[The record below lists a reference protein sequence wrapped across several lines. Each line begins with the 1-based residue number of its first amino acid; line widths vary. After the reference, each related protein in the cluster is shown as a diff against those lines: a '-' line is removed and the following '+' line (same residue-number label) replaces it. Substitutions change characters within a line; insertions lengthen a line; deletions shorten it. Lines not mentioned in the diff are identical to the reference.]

1 MKDRLLEI
9 FEEAKQDTYALV
21 MDGSGYESRMVYGVK
36 IIKDTETNQV
46 DFLNTMIGGD
56 YYRKLTPEQLQN
68 FVEKGWRYGV
78 YVLSLSNYRSKLDL
92 IEQRIQKFINEKKS
106 EKQIQQLKAS
116 RDRILSRYSEINYKL
131 NQLNY
136 GNEVNNEEADN
147 I

>member
-116 RDRILSRYSEINYKL
+116 RDRVLSRYSEINYKL